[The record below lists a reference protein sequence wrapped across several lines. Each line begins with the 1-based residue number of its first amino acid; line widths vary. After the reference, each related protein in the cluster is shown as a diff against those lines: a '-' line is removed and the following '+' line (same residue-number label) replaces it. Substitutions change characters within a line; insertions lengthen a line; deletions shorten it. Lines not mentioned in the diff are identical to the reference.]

1 MHILHPKTAAFL
13 YKVFQLMDLCRVNFI
28 EPFCLHVLQFY
39 MHINLF
45 LSIEN
50 LPVFLYFIGGTA
62 VSYFSLWLITH
73 LYLGIMSIAMDYVA
87 PLTYL
92 GSFRALLTIALC
104 ILGACVFILWFSVFW
119 PYVL

>member
-13 YKVFQLMDLCRVNFI
+13 YKVFQLMDVCRVSFI
-28 EPFCLHVLQFY
+28 EPFCSHVIQIY
-39 MHINLF
+39 TQVDLF
-45 LSIEN
+45 LSIDN
-50 LPVFLYFIGGTA
+50 LPVFLYVTGGTA

-87 PLTYL
+87 PLSYL

-104 ILGACVFILWFSVFW
+104 ISGAFVFVTWFPAFW
-119 PYVL
+119 AYVL